1 MGLILRAQNGE
12 VRNLVEEYT
21 LDTPNDLTALATTR
35 CASGSTALIISTGEV
50 YMKNSMGLWEP
61 IGSTS
66 SSGKGEPGKSAY
78 EIAVQN
84 GFEGTEAEW
93 LDSLNGEDGKT
104 AYEIAVDNGFEGSE
118 SEWLESLNGE
128 DGVSGVYIGTE
139 EPTEDNVEIWI
150 NTEAELPIIPAL
162 DSQYQA
168 AVGDVLVVTAVDEN
182 GRPVAWTTTKM
193 ITVQD
198 VLDALPLWEGGNY

>member
-21 LDTPNDLTALATTR
+21 LDTPNDLAALATTR

-61 IGSTS
+61 IGS
-66 SSGKGEPGKSAY
+66 SSGGGSGAAGKSAY
-78 EIAVQN
+78 EIAVDH
-84 GFEGTEAEW
+84 GFTGTEE
-93 LDSLNGEDGKT
+93 
-104 AYEIAVDNGFEGSE
+104 
-118 SEWLESLNGE
+118 EWLESLHGE
-128 DGVSGVYIGTE
+128 PGVYVGTE
-139 EPTEDNVEIWI
+139 EPTDEDVEIWV
-150 NTEAELPIIPAL
+150 NTEVDIPIIPAL
-162 DSQYQA
+162 DSKYQA
-168 AVGDVLVVTAVDEN
+168 NIGDVLIVTAVDDE

-198 VLDALPLWEGGNY
+198 VINALPLWEGGNY